1 MLTQL
6 LVIAERRQD
15 EVVHPGIG
23 EALEA
28 LNTLLRG
35 AQRTAVAFD
44 EILKGLMITL

>member
-15 EVVHPGIG
+15 EVAHPGID

-28 LNTLLRG
+28 LNALLRG
-35 AQRTAVAFD
+35 AKRTVALD
-44 EILKGLMITL
+44 KILKGLMITL